1 MIGGAQMMYQHSATQ
16 IAPGAT
22 GLVAGGL
29 GAAAWPGPRL
39 YQPTAPTAMMG
50 GYGKSLAPPSLPSRE
65 VGAPLRASSVL
76 PGMAQPGRPDA
87 VMPSYAPVAH
97 RRNDWTASGPSL
109 CSHDSG
115 RVEKPIMASSNS
127 QGAIAMTSGTGPS
140 ASIGSASLSLGG
152 DRKSGLTSGDSR
164 NGGNSMWPHSPEP
177 RMRAPWPGAV
187 VNPASTNPPKP
198 PSNLGPVREGG
209 ASLGG
214 ILAGDKPPWSSVA
227 ISQESHSSA
236 RCRSG
241 VNGGSGNYAI
251 AHGDVSGESSG
262 AAKVV
267 RQISMPS
274 SRHELPSAQA
284 TLNGG
289 PTLPGPP
296 RHLSPNVFG
305 QEMPPSNANAGAEMM
320 SGRPPP
326 QVTVSY
332 SARAGNQI
340 RPGQA
345 YSFHS
350 EAPSSGRSPAR
361 IRPTVQ
367 VTGNRSPARTRP
379 LQQPV
384 LWCDGQAFPLGT
396 HSPPYQPTAPLPV
409 PLVVDSMEGDS
420 SSVLAGIYPGSASY
434 PPPLVQ
440 GSDNSPSLLVAGAM
454 PMPVVAERELT
465 LQDHATTGQN
475 MSWQEIERERTA
487 DDDAIDMELFGPG
500 MNSQDILE
508 DAPEPMAKGQ
518 LTDEERLGYQELQF
532 IENLGSG
539 EFGQVFRG
547 FCRGQEVAIK
557 QLYWDNNIAPEV
569 TIADLTREIESF
581 RHLRHKRL
589 VSFIG
594 ACLEVPNLCLVTEYM
609 PGGSL
614 HHLLHVRKL
623 KLPLLHCINMCLQL
637 ADGVLYL
644 HSQNPVVVHRDLK
657 SLNVVLDLTLN
668 LKLCDFGLTESM
680 DRTHITKKNNGGS
693 PRYMA
698 PELFDNKSKITEKV
712 DIWSMGCIFTEIFG
726 GPLPYEG
733 INTLADLTR
742 EMLVHRRMPQI
753 PSHLPDPIQ
762 NVIRSCYN
770 FDARLRPTAK
780 QVFDQ
785 LKDTKKRLRSQGLI

>member
-1 MIGGAQMMYQHSATQ
+1 MYQHSATQ

-29 GAAAWPGPRL
+29 GAGWPGPRL
-39 YQPTAPTAMMG
+39 YQPTAPTAMVG
-50 GYGKSLAPPSLPSRE
+50 GYSKSMAPPSLPSRE
-65 VGAPLRASSVL
+65 VGGPLRASSVL
-76 PGMAQPGRPDA
+76 PSMAQPGRPDI
-87 VMPSYAPVAH
+87 VMPSYAPVAQ
-97 RRNDWTASGPSL
+97 RRNEWTVSGPSL
-109 CSHDSG
+109 GNHESS
-115 RVEKPIMASSNS
+115 RAEKPMMGSSNS
-127 QGAIAMTSGTGPS
+127 QGAIAMTSGTAPS
-140 ASIGSASLSLGG
+140 ACIGSASLSLGG
-152 DRKSGLTSGDSR
+152 DRNNGLANAGGDSR
-164 NGGNSMWPHSPEP
+164 SGGNGVWPHSPEP
-177 RMRAPWPGAV
+177 RMRAPWPGAAV
-187 VNPASTNPPKP
+187 TPASANPPKP
-198 PSNLGPVREGG
+198 PSSLGPVREGG

-236 RCRSG
+236 RARSG
-241 VNGGSGNYAI
+241 VNGGSGNFAI
-251 AHGDVSGESSG
+251 AHGDASGESTG

-274 SRHELPSAQA
+274 SRHELPSSQA
-284 TLNGG
+284 GLTGG
-289 PTLPGPP
+289 ASLPGPP
-296 RHLSPNVFG
+296 RHLSPTVFG
-305 QEMPPSNANAGAEMM
+305 QEIPPSNANAGAEIM

-345 YSFHS
+345 YSFQG

-367 VTGNRSPARTRP
+367 VTSNRSPARTRP

-384 LWCDGQAFPLGT
+384 LWGDGQSFPLGT
-396 HSPPYQPTAPLPV
+396 HSPPYQPTTSLPV
-409 PLVVDSMEGDS
+409 PLVADSAEVEPS
-420 SSVLAGIYPGSASY
+420 SLLTGIYPGSASY
-434 PPPLVQ
+434 PPPPQ
-440 GSDNSPSLLVAGAM
+440 GSDNAPVTAISSATGAV
-454 PMPVVAERELT
+454 PMAAYPERELT
-465 LQDHATTGQN
+465 MPDNVVGQN
-475 MSWQEIERERTA
+475 VGWQESERERPGE
-487 DDDAIDMELFGPG
+487 DDAMDMELYGPG
-500 MNSQDILE
+500 MNSQDIWE

-557 QLYWDNNIAPEV
+557 QLYWDNTIAPEV

-594 ACLEVPNLCLVTEYM
+594 ACLEVPTLCLVTEYM

-614 HHLLHVRKL
+614 HHLLHVKKT

-742 EMLVHRRMPQI
+742 EMLVNRRMPQI
-753 PSHLPDPIQ
+753 PSSLPESIQ
-762 NVIRSCYN
+762 NVIRRCYN

-785 LKDTKKRLRSQGLI
+785 LKDTKKKLRVQGLI